1 MGMQRVIQMER
12 DLLDDAI
19 IMASVDQIPLD
30 MAPELIK
37 VLEPNVAR
45 HEQALLR
52 SSLACAGT
60 DRGVWTP
67 ETRRSLMLQS
77 KLGILK
83 CRVGLAMEATQGLD
97 P

>member
-1 MGMQRVIQMER
+1 LQRAIQLER
-12 DLLDDAI
+12 DLLDDTI
-19 IMASVDQIPLD
+19 IMASVDQVPLD

-45 HEQALLR
+45 HERALLL
-52 SSLACAGT
+52 SSFRTAAI
-60 DRGVWTP
+60 DSGVWTP

-83 CRVGLAMEATQGLD
+83 CRLALAKEAEQGLD